1 MTSDEMGMQ
10 LHDKATRGLPLSG
23 EEQALLTA
31 WYARQDE
38 EEGKQLA
45 AIAPS
50 RLATLREE
58 VNSTLAQIV
67 TVSQCIQTMN
77 QENESLRKEIA
88 VLEQRLTQQAS

>member
-1 MTSDEMGMQ
+1 MTTNEVGTQ
-10 LHDKATRGLPLSG
+10 LHDKATRGLPLSA

-38 EEGKQLA
+38 EEGRQLA
-45 AIAPS
+45 AGAPS

-58 VNSTLAQIV
+58 VNSTLAQIIR
-67 TVSQCIQTMN
+67 VSRCIQTMN

-88 VLEQRLTQQAS
+88 VLEKRLIQQAS